1 MTVWVV
7 VLAAALCTYLLRA
20 SALVGLDGG
29 RLPSWVE
36 RHAPL
41 VAPAALGAL
50 VASSSLHNSQAVS
63 VAVASATAFLAAR
76 RLQHPYAAL
85 LVGFP
90 TLWCVQLVLA

>member
-1 MTVWVV
+1 MTVWIV

-36 RHAPL
+36 RHVPL

-50 VASSSLHNSQAVS
+50 VASSSLHNSQAVA

-76 RLQHPYAAL
+76 RLRHPYAAL

-90 TLWCVQLVLA
+90 TLWCMQLLFA